1 MSASGNVAEVTT
13 KFINDDTVAALADWP
28 SVIGALEAAYS
39 RPVSD
44 AMVPPRTM
52 ARGDGFWMRT
62 LSAISPSGDYFGL
75 KIIAAGPR
83 AKRASYLIPLWDQK
97 TMDLAALIDGNRIT
111 GYRTA
116 GTAAV
121 AVGWLAND
129 APLNVAVIGSGF
141 EAQGLLNALL
151 AKRAVAS
158 VRVFSPTETKRIAFA
173 HDFRERH
180 GLDIEAVASA
190 EEASTGANVI
200 LCAARSHD
208 ESPTLKGAWVSRGAT
223 IVSIGSTLPEQ
234 RELDAEAM
242 ARAALIVADM
252 PEEVLHETGDGS
264 AAIAAGV
271 DLAGKLVS
279 LSDVGTGAVQARKS
293 PDDILIY
300 KSVGSA
306 LQDVVI
312 AEMILERALAA
323 GTYFEMPESIH
334 TVIK

>member
-1 MSASGNVAEVTT
+1 MSSLGNVAEVTT
-13 KFINDDTVAALADWP
+13 KFINDDRVAQLADWP
-28 SVIGALEAAYS
+28 SVIAALEAAYS

-62 LSAISPSGDYFGL
+62 LSAISPSGGYFGL
-75 KIIAAGPR
+75 KVIAAGPR
-83 AKRASYLIPLWDQK
+83 AKRASYLIPLWDQR

-121 AVGWLAND
+121 AANWLAK
-129 APLNVAVIGSGF
+129 AGPLKVGVLGSGF
-141 EAQGLLNALL
+141 EARGLLEAVL
-151 AKRAVAS
+151 AKREVS
-158 VRVFSPTETKRIAFA
+158 VVSVFSPTESKRLAFA
-173 HDFRERH
+173 NDFRKSH
-180 GLDIEAVASA
+180 GIDIGAARSAQAAVANA
-190 EEASTGANVI
+190 DLI
-200 LCAARSHD
+200 LCAARSYD
-208 ESPTLKGAWVSRGAT
+208 ETPTLQGQWVAPGAT

-234 RELDAEAM
+234 RELDADVM
-242 ARAALIVADM
+242 DRAALVVADM
-252 PEEVLHETGDGS
+252 PEEVLHETGDAT

-279 LSDVGTGAVQARKS
+279 LSDVGTGAAKARHS

-323 GTYFEMPESIH
+323 GTFFEMPESIH
-334 TVIK
+334 TIVK